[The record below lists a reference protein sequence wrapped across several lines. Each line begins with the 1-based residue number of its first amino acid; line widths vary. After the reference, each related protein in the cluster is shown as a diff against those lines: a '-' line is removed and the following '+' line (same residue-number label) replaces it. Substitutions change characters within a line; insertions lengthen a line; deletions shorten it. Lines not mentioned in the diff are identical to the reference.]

1 MLHYVIYKE
10 TILALRKTKSQLCNM
25 PKEITLNLCHL
36 MTHLMMSGN
45 FKTHNLGR
53 LKIQAVMQKV
63 LSNNQNSVM
72 QFIIP

>member
-1 MLHYVIYKE
+1 
-10 TILALRKTKSQLCNM
+10 M

-36 MTHLMMSGN
+36 MTHLMSGN

-63 LSNNQNSVM
+63 FSNNQNSVM

>member
-1 MLHYVIYKE
+1 
-10 TILALRKTKSQLCNM
+10 M
-25 PKEITLNLCHL
+25 PKKKITLNLCHYGA
-36 MTHLMMSGN
+36 HLMMSGH

-63 LSNNQNSVM
+63 FSNNQNSVM